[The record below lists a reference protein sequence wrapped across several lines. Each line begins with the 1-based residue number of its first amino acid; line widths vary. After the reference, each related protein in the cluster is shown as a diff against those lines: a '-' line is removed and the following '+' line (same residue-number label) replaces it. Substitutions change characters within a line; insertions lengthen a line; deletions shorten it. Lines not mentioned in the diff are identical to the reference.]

1 MPLSTIAANQIKQ
14 GTIVDA
20 NINSSANIATTKLGT
35 GSIIQTITH
44 QEDGLTSFTAS
55 GTSDKLL
62 VASGAA
68 DSTSHLSVTITPNFS
83 NSKILISTSIF
94 FEGNQ
99 AAHSYLWAFHRDS
112 TKLSAATDGSR
123 RTGIANTA
131 VGYGAIDQDSTA
143 EAVNMMYVDSPNS
156 TSAIVYSASFQHG
169 SSGAIVYINRTK
181 TDTDSAGYERGISM
195 IMAQEIK
202 V

>member
-94 FEGNQ
+94 FEGNEP
-99 AAHSYLWAFHRDS
+99 AHSYLWAFHRDS
-112 TKLSAATDGSR
+112 TKLSAAADGSR
-123 RTGIANTA
+123 RIGIANTV
-131 VGYGAIDQDSTA
+131 VGYGEINQDSTA
-143 EAVNMMYVDSPNS
+143 DAVNMMYVDTPNS
-156 TSAIVYSASFQHG
+156 TSAIVYSASFQH
-169 SSGAIVYINRTK
+169 SASGAIAYINRTK
-181 TDTDSAGYERGISM
+181 VDSNTAGYERGISM